1 VRSQFRLP
9 FVALL
14 TGVLIAVLAPAT
26 AQANVEIE
34 KFVGINCSEGHETCG
49 EKPTGKDDIFGEPLT
64 ETSKP
69 SKTES
74 EEEGYTQAAGHVPYG
89 VTDFML
95 RHTGSYAEGT
105 AIPTGVV
112 THVRVDVAA
121 GLAASPAAVPKCSVA
136 EFTGAE
142 ASPGSGFFTEPTC
155 KQGTGPHKTG
165 PESTVIGEESAT
177 VYFAPLKKDVVL
189 KGQLFNLVP
198 PGPPHARSAL
208 YGAALAIPLA
218 LTGGAHLYAHTFVE
232 GNVEWGQ
239 EAKGTGVGDYHDY
252 FEVTVSPS
260 LPLIRSRQLNY
271 GTAGNGAFI
280 TNATSCPGHHTTR
293 LSLEGVN
300 IGEEA
305 EVKEHLEKGEIKT
318 TQAEYETEIALNGCE
333 RVPFSP
339 VFSLSPGTSASD
351 QPDQVTTELSVP
363 HFPEKEIDSSQLK
376 TASITL
382 PEGMTLNPSA
392 ANGLEACTVGQARIH
407 SEKFGVECPAG
418 SELGSVSL
426 EVPTLSE
433 PLTGKIYLGDPVP
446 GPGESETGP
455 ITGPP
460 YILYVVA
467 NSERYGVSV
476 RLKGEATP
484 NPVTGQLT
492 TVFKENPEQ
501 PFTKLTLSFNRG
513 ALTSIANPL
522 LCGTATGSTILT
534 PVAAGV
540 ANAYPG
546 FGVSIT
552 GCATSIP
559 FAPTQST
566 SNQTAVPAANTSF
579 VFNLVRPEGQQ
590 YLSKVSTTLP
600 EGLAGK
606 IPDAEQ
612 CSEAAANSEEV
623 KPQEPKCPE
632 GSKIGTV
639 VVEAGS
645 GGVPYTF
652 PGSVYLTGPYNGAP
666 YGMSIKVPAI
676 AGPFNLGTQVTRAT
690 INTNPYTG
698 RVTVAS
704 TLPTIRGGV
713 PLRVRRISV
722 DVNKQGFLVN
732 PTSCNALS
740 TESTLT
746 GITTLAPGGAT
757 TTATASSPF
766 QLANCSSLGYT
777 PKFVAKTGAK
787 TSKANGAS
795 LETTLNFTV
804 GQSNTK
810 SVLVTLP
817 KALPSRLT
825 TLQKACLAATFE
837 ANPYACP
844 SGSFVGSA
852 RANTPLLP
860 GKLQGP
866 AILVSHGGEAFPD
879 LELVLEANGVRVIL
893 DGKTNIKKGITT
905 TDFKTTPDEPVSSVT
920 VVLPTG
926 PHSALTTER
935 LTTNLCTTKLVMPTT
950 ITAQNGKVFKQNT
963 IIQPTACPVQ
973 IVGHKVVGNTAYVTV
988 KTFAAGRISGSGK
1001 GLSTTYRHLTSAKN
1015 AVSLKIPL
1023 SSAGRRKGRP
1033 FKVKLRVGF
1042 VPKKKGA
1049 NPASYN
1055 SASTVTVSFR
1065 G

>member
-1 VRSQFRLP
+1 MRSQFRVPL
-9 FVALL
+9 VALL
-14 TGVLIAVLAPAT
+14 AGALIAVLAPAA

-49 EKPTGKDDIFGEPLT
+49 EKPSGGSDVFGTPLT
-64 ETSKP
+64 ETYKP
-69 SKTES
+69 LKPES
-74 EEEGYTQAAGHVPYG
+74 EAEGYTQAAGHVPYG
-89 VTDFML
+89 VTDFEL
-95 RHTGSYAEGT
+95 THTGSYKEGT

-121 GLAASPAAVPKCSVA
+121 GLAASPAAVPQCSV
-136 EFTGAE
+136 EDFTGIEE
-142 ASPGSGFFTEPTC
+142 APGFFTGPTC
-155 KQGTGPHKTG
+155 EQGTGPHKTG
-165 PESTVIGEESAT
+165 PQSSVIGEEVAT
-177 VYFAPLKKDVVL
+177 VYFAPLGKDVVL

-198 PGPPHARSAL
+198 PEGAPRAHSAY
-208 YGAALAIPLA
+208 YGAALAIPTA
-218 LTGGAHLYAHTFVE
+218 LTGGVQLYAHTFVE
-232 GNVEWGQ
+232 GNVEWGK
-239 EAKGTGVGDYHDY
+239 EAKGTEAGDYHDY

-271 GTAGNGAFI
+271 GRAGDGAFI

-300 IGEEA
+300 IGSEA
-305 EVKEHLEKGEIKT
+305 EVKEHLEKGEVQT
-318 TQAEYETEIALNGCE
+318 AQREYETLLPLENCQLALFNPE
-333 RVPFSP
+333 FKVSP
-339 VFSLSPGTSASD
+339 EATGSD
-351 QPDQVTTELSVP
+351 QPDQITTELSLP
-363 HFPEKEIDSSQLK
+363 HYPEKEVDSSQLK

-392 ANGLEACTVGQARIH
+392 AHGLEACTVAEARIH
-407 SEKFGVECPAG
+407 SPEFGVACPAG
-418 SELGSVSL
+418 SELGTVSL
-426 EVPTLSE
+426 EVPTLPPGS
-433 PLTGKIYLGDPVP
+433 LTGKMYLGDPVP
-446 GPGESETGP
+446 APGGSETGP

-476 RLKGEATP
+476 RLKGEVTP

-492 TVFKENPEQ
+492 TVFSENPEQ

-522 LCGTATGSTILT
+522 VCGTATGSTNLT

-540 ANAYPG
+540 SSAFPG

-552 GCATSIP
+552 GCAASIP
-559 FAPTQST
+559 FAPEQST

-579 VFNLVRPEGQQ
+579 TFNLVRHEGQQ

-606 IPDAEQ
+606 IPAAEQ
-612 CSEAAANSEEV
+612 CSEAAANSEELSA
-623 KPQEPKCPE
+623 CPE
-632 GSKIGTV
+632 GSKIGTA

-645 GGVPYTF
+645 GSVPYTF
-652 PGSVYLTGPYNGAP
+652 SGPVYLTGPYNGAP
-666 YGMSIKVPAI
+666 YGMSIKVPAV
-676 AGPFNLGTQVTRAT
+676 AGPFNFGNQVTRAT
-690 INTNPYTG
+690 INTNTYTG

-722 DVNKQGFLVN
+722 VIDKQGFLVN
-732 PTSCNALS
+732 PTSCNALT

-746 GITTLAPGGAT
+746 GLATLAPGGAT

-766 QLANCSSLGYT
+766 QLANCGSLGYT

-787 TSKANGAS
+787 TSKENGAS
-795 LETTLNFTV
+795 LETTLNFSA
-804 GQSNTK
+804 GQANTK

-844 SGSFVGSA
+844 EGSFVGSA

-860 GKLQGP
+860 GKLKGP

-905 TDFKTTPDEPVSSVT
+905 TDFKTTPDSPVSSIT
-920 VVLPTG
+920 LVLPTG
-926 PHSALTTER
+926 PHSALTTEK

-950 ITAQNGKVFKQNT
+950 ITAQSGKVFKQNT
-963 IIQPTACPVQ
+963 IIQPTGCGVQ
-973 IVGHKVVGNTAYVTV
+973 VVGHKVVGDTAYVTV
-988 KTFAAGRISGSGK
+988 KTFAAGRISGGGK
-1001 GLSTTYRHLTSAKN
+1001 GLSTRYRHLSSAKN

-1023 SSAGRRKGRP
+1023 SGNGRRRGRP

-1049 NPASYN
+1049 TPASYN
-1055 SASTVTVSFR
+1055 SARFVTVNFR